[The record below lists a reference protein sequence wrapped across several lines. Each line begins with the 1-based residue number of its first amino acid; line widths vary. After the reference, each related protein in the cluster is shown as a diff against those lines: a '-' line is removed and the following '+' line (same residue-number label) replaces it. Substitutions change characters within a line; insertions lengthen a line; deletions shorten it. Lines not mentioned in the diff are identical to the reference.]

1 MCLNKTYSIVSK
13 GNNLSDAFTIQ
24 NGLKEGDALDM
35 NGTDQL
41 LVYADDVNM
50 LGENT
55 NTIREVTDA
64 ILICYSCSQLF
75 EPCHIFEGF
84 IAYH

>member
-50 LGENT
+50 WWAKTQTL
-55 NTIREVTDA
+55 
-64 ILICYSCSQLF
+64 
-75 EPCHIFEGF
+75 
-84 IAYH
+84 